1 MNQIIAILMVALAYV
16 IGAVPVGLLIVKR
29 MTGKD
34 IRMVG
39 SGRSGATNVIRAA
52 GMAAGITTA
61 LLDLVKGALPIWLV
75 KLVLPLVLPDW
86 PWAPWAHVLAGV
98 AAVLGHN
105 YSIFLREVVT
115 DPKTGR
121 ARTVLRGGAGG
132 VTTVGGAIGLWA
144 WTGAIL
150 VPTGAAILF
159 GIGYASVATMS
170 GGVLTTAIMAVRAS
184 QGLAPTAYVY
194 YGLSC
199 FALQLWALRPNIKR
213 LLNGTERL
221 VGWRAKRLTGKLTA
235 DPTALNRE

>member
-1 MNQIIAILMVALAYV
+1 MNHIIAIIFIVLGYL

-52 GMAAGITTA
+52 GMGAGLTTA

-75 KLVLPLVLPDW
+75 KLVLPEW
-86 PWAPWAHVLAGV
+86 PWAHVLAGV
-98 AAVLGHN
+98 FAVLGHN
-105 YSIFLREVVT
+105 YSVFLREVVT
-115 DPKTGR
+115 NPQTG
-121 ARTVLRGGAGG
+121 ATRTVLRGGAGG

-159 GIGYASVATMS
+159 GVGYASLATMS
-170 GGVLTTAIMAVRAS
+170 GGIMTTVIMVVRAS

-221 VGWRAKRLTGKLTA
+221 VGWRAKRLTGELTA
-235 DPTALNRE
+235 DQTALNRE

>member
-1 MNQIIAILMVALAYV
+1 MNQIIAILMVALGYV

-52 GMAAGITTA
+52 GLGAGFTTA

-75 KLVLPLVLPDW
+75 KLALPAW
-86 PWAPWAHVLAGV
+86 PWAHVLAGV

-105 YSIFLREVVT
+105 YSIFLRETVT
-115 DPKTGR
+115 DAQTGR
-121 ARTVLRGGAGG
+121 TRTLLRGGAGG

-150 VPTGAAILF
+150 VPTGIAILF

-170 GGVLTTAIMAVRAS
+170 GGILTTTIMAVRAS

-221 VGWRAKRLTGKLTA
+221 VGWRAKRLSGKLTA

>member
-1 MNQIIAILMVALAYV
+1 MDQIIAIMMVALGYV
-16 IGAVPVGLLIVKR
+16 IGAVPVGLVIVKR

-34 IRMVG
+34 IRKVG

-52 GMAAGITTA
+52 GIGAGLTTA

-75 KLVLPLVLPDW
+75 KLVLPAW
-86 PWAPWAHVLAGV
+86 PWAHMLAGV

-105 YSIFLREVVT
+105 YSVFLREVVT
-115 DPKTGR
+115 DTQTGR
-121 ARTVLRGGAGG
+121 KRTVLRGGAGG

-144 WTGAIL
+144 WSGAIV
-150 VPTGAAILF
+150 VPISAAILF

-170 GGVLTTAIMAVRAS
+170 GGILTTVIMAVRTS
-184 QGLAPTAYVY
+184 EGLAPAPYVY

-221 VGWRAKRLTGKLTA
+221 VGWRAKRLTGELTA

>member
-1 MNQIIAILMVALAYV
+1 MNQIIAILMVALGYV

-52 GMAAGITTA
+52 GLGAGFTTA

-75 KLVLPLVLPDW
+75 KLALPAW
-86 PWAPWAHVLAGV
+86 PWAHVLAGV

-115 DPKTGR
+115 NPKTGR

-170 GGVLTTAIMAVRAS
+170 GGLLTTAIMAVRAS
-184 QGLAPTAYVY
+184 QGLAPTPYVY

>member
-75 KLVLPLVLPDW
+75 KLVLPDW
-86 PWAPWAHVLAGV
+86 PWAHVLTGV

-115 DPKTGR
+115 NPKTGR

-170 GGVLTTAIMAVRAS
+170 GGLLTTAIMAVGAS
-184 QGLAPTAYVY
+184 QGLAPTPYVY

>member
-1 MNQIIAILMVALAYV
+1 MNQIIMIGMVALGYV

-52 GMAAGITTA
+52 GMGAGLTTA

-75 KLVLPLVLPDW
+75 KLILPDW
-86 PWAPWAHVLAGV
+86 PWAHVLTGV

-115 DPKTGR
+115 DPQTGR
-121 ARTVLRGGAGG
+121 IRTVLRGGAGG

-150 VPTGAAILF
+150 VPAGAAILF
-159 GIGYASVATMS
+159 GIGYASLATMS
-170 GGVLTTAIMAVRAS
+170 VGIMTTVIMAVRTS
-184 QGLAPTAYVY
+184 QGFAPAAYVY

-199 FALQLWALRPNIKR
+199 LALQLWALRPNIKR

-235 DPTALNRE
+235 DPTSLNRE

>member
-1 MNQIIAILMVALAYV
+1 MSQLIAIMMVVLGYV
-16 IGAVPVGLLIVKR
+16 IGAVPVGLLIVRR

-34 IRMVG
+34 VRMVG

-52 GMAAGITTA
+52 GIGAGLTTA
-61 LLDLVKGALPIWLV
+61 MLDLVKGALPIWLV
-75 KLVLPLVLPDW
+75 KLILPEW
-86 PWAPWAHVLAGV
+86 PWAHVLAGV

-115 DPKTGR
+115 DPQTGY

-150 VPTGAAILF
+150 IPAGATILF
-159 GIGYASVATMS
+159 GIGYASLATMS
-170 GGVLTTAIMAVRAS
+170 GGIMTTIIMAMRAS
-184 QGLAPTAYVY
+184 QGLAPEAYVY

-199 FALQLWALRPNIKR
+199 LALQLWALRPNIKR

-221 VGWRAKRLTGKLTA
+221 VGWRAKRLSGKFSA
-235 DPTALNRE
+235 DPTTLNRE

>member
-1 MNQIIAILMVALAYV
+1 MNYIISILLVVLGYL

-29 MTGKD
+29 ITGKD

-52 GMAAGITTA
+52 GMGAGLLTA
-61 LLDLVKGALPIWLV
+61 LLDLVKGALPIWLM
-75 KLVLPLVLPDW
+75 KLVIPEW
-86 PWAPWAHVLAGV
+86 PWAHMLAGV

-115 DPKTGR
+115 NPKTGST
-121 ARTVLRGGAGG
+121 RTVLRGGAGG
-132 VTTVGGAIGLWA
+132 VTTVGGAIGLWP

-159 GIGYASVATMS
+159 GVGYASLATMS
-170 GGVLTTAIMAVRAS
+170 GGIMTTIIMAVRSS
-184 QGLAPTAYVY
+184 QDLAPTAYVY

-199 FALQLWALRPNIKR
+199 LALQLWALRPNIKR

>member
-75 KLVLPLVLPDW
+75 KLVLPDW
-86 PWAPWAHVLAGV
+86 PWAHVLTGV

-115 DPKTGR
+115 NPKTGR

>member
-1 MNQIIAILMVALAYV
+1 MESTIAIMMVVLGYV
-16 IGAVPVGLLIVKR
+16 IGAIPVGLVIVKR

-52 GMAAGITTA
+52 GFGAGLTTA
-61 LLDLVKGALPIWLV
+61 LLDLFKGALPIWLV
-75 KLVLPLVLPDW
+75 RLVLPEW
-86 PWAPWAHVLAGV
+86 EWAWAHVLTGV

-105 YSIFLREVVT
+105 FSIFLRETVT
-115 DPKTGR
+115 DAKTGR
-121 ARTVLRGGAGG
+121 TKTVLRGGAGG

-159 GIGYASVATMS
+159 GIGYASLATIS
-170 GGVLTTAIMAVRAS
+170 GGIMTTVIMTLRSS
-184 QGLAPTAYVY
+184 QGLSPTAYVY
-194 YGLSC
+194 YGLAC
-199 FALQLWALRPNIKR
+199 LALQLWALRPNIKR

-221 VGWRAKRLTGKLTA
+221 VGWRAKRLSGELTA
-235 DPTALNRE
+235 DPTQFNQEEDPI

>member
-1 MNQIIAILMVALAYV
+1 MNHIIAILFVVLGYL

-29 MTGKD
+29 MTGMD

-52 GMAAGITTA
+52 GMGAGLTTA

-75 KLVLPLVLPDW
+75 KLVLPEW
-86 PWAPWAHVLAGV
+86 PWAHVLAGV
-98 AAVLGHN
+98 FAVLGHN

-115 DPKTGR
+115 NPQTGGT
-121 ARTVLRGGAGG
+121 RTVLRGGAGG

-159 GIGYASVATMS
+159 GVGYASLATMS
-170 GGVLTTAIMAVRAS
+170 GGIMTTVIMVVRAS
-184 QGLAPTAYVY
+184 QGSAPTAYVY

>member
-75 KLVLPLVLPDW
+75 KLVLPDW
-86 PWAPWAHVLAGV
+86 PWAHVLTGV

-115 DPKTGR
+115 NPKTGR

-150 VPTGAAILF
+150 VPTGIAILF

-170 GGVLTTAIMAVRAS
+170 GGLLTTAIMAVGAS
-184 QGLAPTAYVY
+184 QGLAPTPYVY

>member
-1 MNQIIAILMVALAYV
+1 MNQIIAILMVALGYV

-52 GMAAGITTA
+52 GMGAGLTTA

-75 KLVLPLVLPDW
+75 KLVLPEW
-86 PWAPWAHVLAGV
+86 PWAHVLAGV

-105 YSIFLREVVT
+105 YSVFLRELVT
-115 DPKTGR
+115 NPQTGR
-121 ARTVLRGGAGG
+121 TRTVLRGGAGG
-132 VTTVGGAIGLWA
+132 ATTVGGAIGLWA
-144 WTGAIL
+144 WTGVIL

-159 GIGYASVATMS
+159 GVGYASLATMS
-170 GGVLTTAIMAVRAS
+170 GGIMTTVIMAVRTS
-184 QGLAPTAYVY
+184 QDLAPAAYVY

-235 DPTALNRE
+235 DPTTLNRE